1 MTIQEI
7 KKEILYFLYKS
18 FKNIVMQTDELGD
31 LKINASRILV

>member
-7 KKEILYFLYKS
+7 KKGNFIFS
-18 FKNIVMQTDELGD
+18 IQTDELGD